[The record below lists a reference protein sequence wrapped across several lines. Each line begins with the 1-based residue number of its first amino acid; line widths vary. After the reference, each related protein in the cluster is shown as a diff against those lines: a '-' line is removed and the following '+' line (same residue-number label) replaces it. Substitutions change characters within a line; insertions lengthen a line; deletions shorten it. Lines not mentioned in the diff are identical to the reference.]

1 MTIFADK
8 LASLASTV
16 RMGGT
21 GPVQALAAALQGGA
35 GRPAVAIGSGGSA
48 IMAEFFARCRS
59 TLGLGPTV
67 VQTPMEF
74 VLSQDAWETFDV
86 WLFSAGADNPDVSA
100 ALTAATG
107 SRAAGILVLTVNPH
121 GATAIAAGKLGRAQV
136 LVAPVAE
143 RKDGFLATHS
153 LVAMVTCTLAA
164 ADLLAKRTPVPLSVE
179 RYAAEVERLV
189 HGIGE
194 GASAFRA
201 GDTVVVLHDP
211 QCRTIA
217 VLIETSLWETG
228 IAPVQR
234 TDFRNFAHGRHV
246 WAARHPDSMFILAI
260 TTAVSRGI
268 WAPIRDALPRT
279 VRMGEVDLGQAGRLR
294 TAASVVEGLV
304 AVRSMGEATETDP
317 GRPGRGDFAPAIYG
331 DAALATLAG
340 RLGPSPR
347 HKLEAVHRHDDPA
360 CPDVPVDFAH
370 EAWLDSLQDS
380 RIGGIVLDYD
390 GTVVATEAR
399 FDPPRKDVVDE
410 LVRLADSGIVVAFA
424 TGRGGSAGEALRQ
437 ALPAHLHPG
446 ITVGYY
452 NGGHIRPLSVNIED
466 DPPEANRDLAALA
479 DWIERE
485 GLMRPG
491 ATLRRGRIQVT
502 VSHADVLEP
511 AAFIASLDEFPAIAQ
526 GRIKGTSSHH
536 SFDLLP
542 SRTSKTLV
550 LGDLSRIA
558 PAGVQVLAIGDSG
571 EPGGNDAELLA
582 VPPSISVDGVCGSL
596 RGSWSAF
603 GRTIRGPNAL
613 LRILRALRVE
623 NGHGRLDLRFLA
635 ASSHDRA

>member
-8 LASLASTV
+8 LATLASTV

-21 GPVQALAAALQGGA
+21 GPVQALAAAFLEGA
-35 GRPAVAIGSGGSA
+35 GRPAIAIGSGGSA

-74 VLSQDAWETFDV
+74 VLTQDGWENFDV

-107 SRAAGILVLTVNPH
+107 SRAAGILLLTVNQH
-121 GATAIAAGKLGRAQV
+121 GATAIAAGKLERAQV

-164 ADLLAKRTPVPLSVE
+164 TDLLAKRTPAPVSVE
-179 RYAAEVERLV
+179 RYATEVEHIV
-189 HGIGE
+189 HGMGG
-194 GASAFRA
+194 GASGFQA

-211 QCRTIA
+211 QCRTVA

-246 WAARHPDSMFILAI
+246 WAARHPDSMFVLAV
-260 TTAVSRGI
+260 TTAASRRI

-279 VRMGEVDLGQAGRLR
+279 VRRGEADLGQAGRFR
-294 TAASVVEGLV
+294 TAASVIEGLV
-304 AVRSMGEATETDP
+304 AVRAMGEATDTDP
-317 GRPGRGDFAPAIYG
+317 GRPGRGEFAPAIYG

-340 RLGPSPR
+340 RLGPSLR

-360 CPDVPVDFAH
+360 CPDVAVDTAH
-370 EAWLDSLQDS
+370 KAWLDALCGG

-399 FDPPRKDVVDE
+399 FDPPGKDVIDE
-410 LVRLADSGIVVAFA
+410 LTRLADSGIIVAFA
-424 TGRGGSAGEALRQ
+424 TGRGGSAGEALRR
-437 ALPAHLHPG
+437 ALPARLHPG

-452 NGGHIRPLSVNIED
+452 NGGHIRPLSVDIEA
-466 DPPEANRDLAALA
+466 DPPDVDSDLAALA
-479 DWIERE
+479 EWIQRQ
-485 GLMRPG
+485 GLLRPG
-491 ATLRRGRIQVT
+491 ATLRRGRVQVT

-511 AAFIASLDEFPAIAQ
+511 AAFLGALDGFPAIAQ

-550 LGDLSRIA
+550 LGELLRIVPTGA
-558 PAGVQVLAIGDSG
+558 QVLAIGDSG

-596 RGSWSAF
+596 GGSWSAF
-603 GRTIRGPNAL
+603 GRAIRGPNAL

-623 NGHGRLDLRFLA
+623 NGHGRLDVRSLA
-635 ASSHDRA
+635 ASPP